1 MEHDLEGAAV
11 LILACRFWL
20 IPSRPRTSHGE
31 DMVYCLVAA
40 VHIPCLAVAISLED
54 GWPHRSSR
62 SPISQVLAP
71 HAT

>member
-40 VHIPCLAVAISLED
+40 VHIPCLAVAIS
-54 GWPHRSSR
+54 
-62 SPISQVLAP
+62 
-71 HAT
+71 